1 MDLTGNELLPRS
13 RLALNQHR
21 RSSRCGALD
30 LLALVAHS
38 RGVADELVLALF
50 FFAQLI
56 DLFLEFLRAHRIAH
70 GEQELV
76 AIERLLEKVER
87 AALRALDRRL
97 NVG

>member
-13 RLALNQHR
+13 RLALNQHGG
-21 RSSRCGALD
+21 SSRCGALD

-38 RGVADELVLALF
+38 RGVADELVFTLF

-56 DLFLEFLRAHRIAH
+56 DLLFELLRAHRIAH
-70 GEQELV
+70 REQKLV
-76 AIERLLEKVER
+76 AIQRLLEKVER

-97 NVG
+97 DVG